1 MGLAVEALRTAR
13 GGPELLAE
21 CAPAIAAALE
31 APEARE
37 QHVLV
42 LGTYA
47 GAPVGIALVVRDRL
61 GTETIAR
68 LLLCY
73 VEPEAREVG
82 VGRALLEAVTEWA
95 RESGCGALEAPAL
108 PGDRATKRLLEA
120 SGHRARLVLMRRALG
135 AEALVR

>member
-13 GGPELLAE
+13 GGPEFLAE
-21 CAPAIAAALE
+21 CAPALAAALE
-31 APEARE
+31 APEATD
-37 QHVLV
+37 QHALV

-47 GAPVGIALVVRDRL
+47 GAPVGVALVVRDRL
-61 GTETIAR
+61 GTEAVAR

-95 RESGCGALEAPAL
+95 RAHGCQALEAPAL

-120 SGHRARLVLMRRALG
+120 SGHRARLVLMHRSLDAG
-135 AEALVR
+135 AHDS